1 MVRPLS
7 FTQEIADTI
16 CERLSIG
23 ESLRAICRDDGMPG
37 RTTVLR
43 WLADNEVFRGQY
55 AYACEV
61 RQDDIF
67 DELFDISDN
76 SGEDVNRDRLRID
89 TRKWVLARMAPKK
102 YGDKAAVEL
111 TGKDEGPL
119 EFRDVTDATRAR
131 ALAAF
136 IAKTKAKTEN

>member
-1 MVRPLS
+1 
-7 FTQEIADTI
+7 
-16 CERLSIG
+16 
-23 ESLRAICRDDGMPG
+23 MPG